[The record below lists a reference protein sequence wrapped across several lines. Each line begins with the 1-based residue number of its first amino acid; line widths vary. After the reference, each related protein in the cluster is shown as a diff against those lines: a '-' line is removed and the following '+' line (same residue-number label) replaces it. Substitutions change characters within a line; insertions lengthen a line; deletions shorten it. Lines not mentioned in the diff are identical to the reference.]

1 MVPIPSQIKTCS
13 GLVVSSPGILQ
24 HVKFYLRRISWC
36 YLGVIMVSAT
46 SHQSSSNS
54 VMLKWST
61 STSGVPRNFFRGGV
75 QQIQLRTEGREDGDL
90 GAVAP

>member
-1 MVPIPSQIKTCS
+1 
-13 GLVVSSPGILQ
+13 
-24 HVKFYLRRISWC
+24 
-36 YLGVIMVSAT
+36 MVSAT